1 MMDSAIK
8 NLLDELYAAGQ
19 RNDEHQ
25 GQYSQRMMNLQPE
38 TAQLIS
44 ILVRSSHR
52 LRVLEI
58 GTSNGYS
65 TTWLAWSVSFTGGH
79 LTSVDRDAHKH
90 TLADANLRR
99 AGLRELVD
107 LVSGDATAIV
117 RDLPGPFDCVFFDAD
132 RHSAPAQLEA
142 LSPKLSPE
150 VLLLADNAISHPAEI
165 AGYLTALQAL
175 PDIDHMIVPV
185 GKGLSI
191 AYRGLSL

>member
-1 MMDSAIK
+1 M
-8 NLLDELYAAGQ
+8 
-19 RNDEHQ
+19 
-25 GQYSQRMMNLQPE
+25 
-38 TAQLIS
+38 
-44 ILVRSSHR
+44 
-52 LRVLEI
+52 
-58 GTSNGYS
+58 
-65 TTWLAWSVSFTGGH
+65 
-79 LTSVDRDAHKH
+79 DRDAHKH